1 MYDKKNISW
10 ENVNVP
16 SKARV
21 RQDMRGIFEDRGHLI
36 ALMQGLLVTFLWSTS
51 YVLVKIG
58 LRNLSPLAF
67 AAYRYILASTILLAA
82 LSLRGRKVHLTGK
95 KDLPKLLFL
104 GLSGYSV
111 AQGLQFVGLYY
122 LPVVTVSFLLNFT
135 PIIVLLLSMVFLREL
150 PVPLQLGGMALSL
163 VGAYLFFLA
172 PLSGMDLVG
181 VAWTLLSGVGWAAY
195 MISVGELM
203 RGGRLSTFTTTALSM
218 FFGAVPLLISAFFV
232 EGLPVV
238 SLWELAIILWLS
250 VVNTAVAFSIWNH
263 VLKKVRAFELS
274 VLQNTMLIQTG
285 ILATIFLGETLTT
298 TKIAAMI
305 LVFIGVL
312 LVQTV
317 RPRSL

>member
-1 MYDKKNISW
+1 
-10 ENVNVP
+10 
-16 SKARV
+16 
-21 RQDMRGIFEDRGHLI
+21 MRGIFEDRGHLV

-82 LSLRGRKVHLTGK
+82 LSLRGRGIHLAGK

-135 PIIVLLLSMVFLREL
+135 PIIVLVLSVVFMRVL
-150 PVPLQLGGMALSL
+150 PVRIQLGGMALSL

-172 PLSGMDLVG
+172 PLSSMDVVG
-181 VAWTLLSGVGWAAY
+181 VSWTLLSGVGWAAY
-195 MISVGELM
+195 MISVGEIM
-203 RGGRLSTFTTTALSM
+203 KGGRLSTSTTTALSM
-218 FFGAVPLLISAFFV
+218 FFGAVPLLISAFLV

-250 VVNTAVAFSIWNH
+250 VVNTAVAFSVWNH

-285 ILATIFLGETLTT
+285 ILATIFLGETLTA
-298 TKIAAMI
+298 TKIAAMA

-312 LVQTV
+312 LVQTAK
-317 RPRSL
+317 PRSS

>member
-1 MYDKKNISW
+1 
-10 ENVNVP
+10 
-16 SKARV
+16 
-21 RQDMRGIFEDRGHLI
+21 MRGIPEDRGHLI
-36 ALMQGLLVTFLWSTS
+36 ALMQALLVTFLWSTS

-58 LRNLSPLAF
+58 LQGLSPLAF
-67 AAYRYILASTILLAA
+67 AAYRYIIASSILLAA
-82 LSLRGRKVHLTGK
+82 LSLRGRGVRVAGK

-111 AQGLQFVGLYY
+111 AQGLQFVGLHY

-135 PIIVLLLSMVFLREL
+135 PTIVLLLSIMFLRTL

-172 PLSGMDLVG
+172 PLSGMDLAG
-181 VAWTLLSGVGWAAY
+181 VAWTLLSGVGWATY

-203 RGGRLSTFTTTALSM
+203 RGRTLSTSTTTALSM
-218 FFGAVPLLISAFFV
+218 FFGAVPLLISAFLV

-250 VVNTAVAFSIWNH
+250 VINTAVAFSLWNH

-285 ILATIFLGETLTT
+285 ILATIFLGETLTA
-298 TKIAAMI
+298 TKITAMI

-312 LVQTV
+312 LVQAV
-317 RPRSL
+317 RPRSS

>member
-1 MYDKKNISW
+1 
-10 ENVNVP
+10 
-16 SKARV
+16 
-21 RQDMRGIFEDRGHLI
+21 MRGIPEDRGHLI
-36 ALMQGLLVTFLWSTS
+36 ALMQALLVTFLWSTS

-58 LRNLSPLAF
+58 LRGLSPLAF
-67 AAYRYILASTILLAA
+67 AAYRYIIASSILLAA
-82 LSLRGRKVHLTGK
+82 LSLRGRGVRIAEK

-104 GLSGYSV
+104 GVSGYSV

-135 PIIVLLLSMVFLREL
+135 PIIVLLLSIMFLRTL
-150 PVPLQLGGMALSL
+150 PVPLQLGGMPLSL

-203 RGGRLSTFTTTALSM
+203 RGGTLSTSTTTALSM
-218 FFGAVPLLISAFFV
+218 FFGAVPLLISAFLV

-250 VVNTAVAFSIWNH
+250 VINTAVAFSLWNH

-285 ILATIFLGETLTT
+285 ILATIFLGETLTA
-298 TKIAAMI
+298 TKITAMI

-312 LVQTV
+312 LVQAV
-317 RPRSL
+317 RPRSS